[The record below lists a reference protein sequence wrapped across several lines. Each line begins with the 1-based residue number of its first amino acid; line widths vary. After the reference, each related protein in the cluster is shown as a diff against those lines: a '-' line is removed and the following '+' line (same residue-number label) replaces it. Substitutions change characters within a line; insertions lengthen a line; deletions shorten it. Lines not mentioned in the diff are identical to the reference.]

1 MIAIIQIPC
10 RVEISSMASI
20 YNAETNDE
28 LFFPEVFEITHEVQ
42 PNGRYFNVYI
52 VPMDSSRNRFD
63 TITFTAD
70 YKTLCEI
77 YAEPRSFIISAFDKY
92 EDDIGRYCY
101 ENHRTY
107 TVDDLP
113 DGISMSMFCV
123 PSGTEA
129 DTYFYHEDDKKFT
142 DDEISIIEKYMD
154 GHPYK
159 LVTKAEFNDIASKLE
174 ESEK

>member
-1 MIAIIQIPC
+1 MIAIIQMPC
-10 RVEISSMASI
+10 RVNISSMPSI

-42 PNGRYFNVYI
+42 PNGRYFNVHI
-52 VPMDSSRNRFD
+52 VPMDSSGQRFD
-63 TITFTAD
+63 TISFTAD
-70 YKTLCEI
+70 YKTLCAI

-101 ENHRTY
+101 ENHRKY
-107 TVDDLP
+107 TADDLP

-123 PSGTEA
+123 PGGTDAE
-129 DTYFYHEDDKKFT
+129 TYFYHEDDKEFT

-154 GHPYK
+154 GHSYK
-159 LVTKAEFNDIASKLE
+159 LVTKAEFDDIESKYE
-174 ESEK
+174 ESAK

>member
-10 RVEISSMASI
+10 RVEISSMGSI

-52 VPMDSSRNRFD
+52 VPMDSSRKRFD

-113 DGISMSMFCV
+113 EGVTITMFTV
-123 PSGTEA
+123 PGGTDTEA
-129 DTYFYHEDDKKFT
+129 YVCHEDDKKFT

-154 GHPYK
+154 GHSYK
-159 LVTKAEFNDIASKLE
+159 LVTKAELEDIVSKLE
-174 ESEK
+174 ESLK

>member
-10 RVEISSMASI
+10 EVKITSMGSI

-42 PNGRYFNVYI
+42 PNGRYFNVYV
-52 VPMDSSRNRFD
+52 VPMNSSKERFD

-77 YAEPRSFIISAFDKY
+77 YADPRSFIISAFDKY

-107 TVDDLP
+107 TIDDLP
-113 DGISMSMFCV
+113 EGISLAMLCV
-123 PSGTEA
+123 PGGKEA
-129 DTYFYHEDDKKFT
+129 ETYFYHEDDKEFT
-142 DDEISIIEKYMD
+142 NEEIDVIEKYMQ

-159 LVTKAEFNDIASKLE
+159 LSTKDEARKIMAEAE
-174 ESEK
+174 

>member
-10 RVEISSMASI
+10 EVEITSMGSI
-20 YNAETNDE
+20 YNADTNDE

-42 PNGRYFNVYI
+42 PNGRYFNVYV
-52 VPMDSSRNRFD
+52 VPMNSSKERFD

-101 ENHRTY
+101 ANHRKY
-107 TVDDLP
+107 TADDLP
-113 DGISMSMFCV
+113 DGISMAMFCV
-123 PSGTEA
+123 PGGKEA
-129 DTYFYHEDDKKFT
+129 STYFYHEDGKEFT
-142 DDEISIIEKYMD
+142 AEEVAIIEKYMD
-154 GHPYK
+154 GHPFD
-159 LVTKAEFNDIASKLE
+159 LVTEDELNNIAANIEKSSK
-174 ESEK
+174 